1 MYTSDGSIVQPNCSD
16 PSHPPTPVS
25 HEPASNETRS
35 HAIAKMPPPVRHSMT
50 TRQQSGWW
58 SQTASLRPCR
68 TAFFS
73 VVGLCVLMTAMRMAF
88 ALLCASMAAARMAF
102 HMDARMAFHVPTV
115 LPFSVAM
122 SDEHELQLWCTN
134 AVSDAATSA
143 TNVDAATSA
152 IDVHMLV
159 PVTPKYKSSL
169 PLSVSLHII
178 NQREH
183 MHCILI
189 SDQ

>member
-1 MYTSDGSIVQPNCSD
+1 
-16 PSHPPTPVS
+16 
-25 HEPASNETRS
+25 
-35 HAIAKMPPPVRHSMT
+35 
-50 TRQQSGWW
+50 
-58 SQTASLRPCR
+58 
-68 TAFFS
+68 
-73 VVGLCVLMTAMRMAF
+73 MTAMRMAF

-122 SDEHELQLWCTN
+122 
-134 AVSDAATSA
+134 SDAATSA

-183 MHCILI
+183 VHCILI

>member
-1 MYTSDGSIVQPNCSD
+1 VVVANGFVAAMPHSIFFRCW
-16 PSHPPTPVS
+16 PVRVDD
-25 HEPASNETRS
+25 SNEDGLCS
-35 HAIAKMPPPVRHSMT
+35 PVR
-50 TRQQSGWW
+50 
-58 SQTASLRPCR
+58 
-68 TAFFS
+68 
-73 VVGLCVLMTAMRMAF
+73 
-88 ALLCASMAAARMAF
+88 AAARMAF

-122 SDEHELQLWCTN
+122 
-134 AVSDAATSA
+134 SDAATSA

-183 MHCILI
+183 VHCILI